1 MGTFETAEKIRGTFG
16 VSTYSLRKW
25 AEEGKI
31 GCVRMPGGK
40 RLYRLQDIT
49 NLFRMPERARQNICY
64 TRVSSNKQRADLDRQ
79 VEQMKREYPSHIV
92 VSDIGSGLNWKRP
105 GLLHLL
111 DLVCKNEVAEVVVTD
126 KDRVCRFGYELVEW
140 LFNRHNTKIIV
151 CNTTESNDGTR
162 ELADDLLAI
171 TNYFVAKNNGR
182 RAARNRRKRKMDEL
196 DQKIQNQI

>member
-1 MGTFETAEKIRGTFG
+1 MREFHIKAWISKKLNSWPRRKDKIRWNHSNEIIETAAFLYRGIFNKCWFTCFYWKTDNMGTFETAEKIRGTFG

-40 RLYRLQDIT
+40 RLYRHQDIT

-92 VSDIGSGLNWKRP
+92 ISDIGSGLNWRRP

-111 DLVCKNEVAEVVVTD
+111 DLVCK
-126 KDRVCRFGYELVEW
+126 
-140 LFNRHNTKIIV
+140 
-151 CNTTESNDGTR
+151 
-162 ELADDLLAI
+162 
-171 TNYFVAKNNGR
+171 
-182 RAARNRRKRKMDEL
+182 
-196 DQKIQNQI
+196 